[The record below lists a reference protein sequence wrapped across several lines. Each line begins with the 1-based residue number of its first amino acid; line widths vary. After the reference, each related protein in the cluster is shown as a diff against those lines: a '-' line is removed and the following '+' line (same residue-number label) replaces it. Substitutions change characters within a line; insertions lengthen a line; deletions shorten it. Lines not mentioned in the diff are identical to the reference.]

1 MFTEACVPIKRKLH
15 YIRYSASNISFS
27 NKPQKKKKSNCEH
40 YILTLGMGCL
50 ALVLFMQ
57 VKILGILLACL
68 HGEVVMAHFGL
79 IVHDFCKFSSML
91 FWTFTTKRVLIKFE
105 GNLSSLW
112 LNWGPIVQMVEG
124 DKVRDIVRDNV
135 RLRTIIL
142 KASQDAKW
150 RDTLIVATHLE
161 QGTMH
166 SMRRHFR
173 RSMVYLDMAKTWDF
187 AFNLLYS
194 RLKNDIV
201 LFWTLNYLHFLKGK
215 TTLFLLIYFK
225 VTNVKHVASF
235 LIKRKKEETET
246 QPIPTS
252 KQCYMNKGN
261 ILVMI

>member
-1 MFTEACVPIKRKLH
+1 MSRLGLI
-15 YIRYSASNISFS
+15 YGSQNIRYPLSF
-27 NKPQKKKKSNCEH
+27 
-40 YILTLGMGCL
+40 
-50 ALVLFMQ
+50 F
-57 VKILGILLACL
+57 
-68 HGEVVMAHFGL
+68 HGEVFMAHFGL

-215 TTLFLLIYFK
+215 TTLFLLNYFK